1 MIEKPI
7 CYSMESELYGPE
19 YNTIL
24 VWHPERRPV
33 NASIPL
39 FTESQLK
46 AERERAIREC
56 AEICSNIPHDNGIT
70 EPCFTNAC
78 ESEILKLLDN

>member
-7 CYSMESELYGPE
+7 AWLSKHDFAVTDEGEELCDSLNETESI
-19 YNTIL
+19 N
-24 VWHPERRPV
+24 
-33 NASIPL
+33 L

-46 AERERAIREC
+46 AERESAIREC
-56 AEICSNIPHDNGIT
+56 AAICSNIPHDNGIT